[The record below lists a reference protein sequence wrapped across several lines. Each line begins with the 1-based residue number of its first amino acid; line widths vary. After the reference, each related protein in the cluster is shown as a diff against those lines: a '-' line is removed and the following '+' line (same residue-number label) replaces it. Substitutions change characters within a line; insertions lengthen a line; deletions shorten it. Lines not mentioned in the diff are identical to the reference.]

1 MMRRVKFTVPQGVHV
16 SMCLCG
22 DLCKLVKSQ
31 ALGDFY
37 GMSFF
42 MCDNYAYDPP
52 KGFGNMRPKVLTF
65 PCRSSPQCVLTLCP
79 VSSNFPGVQDS
90 PGSL

>member
-1 MMRRVKFTVPQGVHV
+1 MASSNSEHIMMRKVKVTVPQGVHV
-16 SMCLCG
+16 PMCFCG

-37 GMSFF
+37 GMRFL

-52 KGFGNMRPKVLTF
+52 KRFGNVRPKVLTF
-65 PCRSSPQCVLTLCP
+65 PCRSS
-79 VSSNFPGVQDS
+79 S
-90 PGSL
+90 